1 MKRFFNRLTSSE
13 TVAGYTFL
21 LPNFLGF
28 LLFTSLP
35 VLASLVLSFMD
46 WDILTPPKFAGIS
59 NFVTLFHDKL
69 FWQYVGNTLYL
80 MANIPITM
88 VGALLVALLMNQ
100 KLRGIVIYRTIY
112 FLPSV
117 CSGVAVC
124 LLWRWLYNPDFGL
137 INTMLGQI
145 GIQGPDWLSSTTWA
159 KPALMLMGL
168 WGAVGGMNMIL
179 YLAALQGVPPE
190 LYEAAEIDGANAWQK
205 FKAITL
211 PFLSPTTFF
220 IGIMAVI
227 HGFQGG
233 FMSAF
238 IMTNGGP
245 AGSTTTIEYYIYNNA
260 YQWFKMGYAASIA
273 WVLFIVVLIITLFNW
288 RFGGKL
294 VQYN

>member
-1 MKRFFNRLTSSE
+1 MKRFFSRLASSE
-13 TVAGYTFL
+13 SVAGYVFL

-46 WDILTPPKFAGIS
+46 WDILTPPKFVGIT
-59 NFVTLFHDKL
+59 NFVNLFHDKL
-69 FWQYVGNTLYL
+69 FWQYVGNTVYL
-80 MANIPITM
+80 MINIPLCM

-117 CSGVAVC
+117 CSGVAIC

-137 INTMLGQI
+137 INTMLSQV
-145 GIQGPDWLSSTTWA
+145 GIQGPDWLSSIAWA

-220 IGIMAVI
+220 IGIMAI
-227 HGFQGG
+227 INGFQGG

-238 IMTNGGP
+238 IMTGGGP
-245 AGSTTTIEYYIYNNA
+245 AGSTTTIEYYNI
-260 YQWFKMGYAASIA
+260 
-273 WVLFIVVLIITLFNW
+273 
-288 RFGGKL
+288 
-294 VQYN
+294 